1 MSVPPAPLSSPG
13 CRCPQVA
20 PMPTPSRDVCVCVNV
35 YVFLINQQPFIR
47 GISEETL
54 AEKAAH
60 TGSGLRILEGVT

>member
-1 MSVPPAPLSSPG
+1 MSVPPVPLSSPG